1 MASEEIVKRTLQS
14 SANMFNKGSWWV
26 NDSLKMWMIQLEN
39 IDDRDLI
46 IGTKNCL
53 RKAKKLPTVANLID
67 IIDADPR
74 TTSTQPPMLDGCP
87 ACDGSGCR
95 QMARWYTVKGKT
107 RVFYG
112 LAACDCAKGNR
123 LSMGAFDDWRDVR
136 DSWQRD
142 KWTDQIFYSTAQ
154 KPHLTTDQTISPEQL
169 EERAQRAREAVAK
182 MGTRSSWRT
191 LGDSTPQAFTE

>member
-1 MASEEIVKRTLQS
+1 MASEDIVKRTLQS
-14 SANMFNKGSWWV
+14 IANMFGKGSWWV
-26 NDSLKMWMIQLEN
+26 NDSLKMWMIQLEH

-87 ACDGSGCR
+87 ACDGSGVR
-95 QMARWYTVKGKT
+95 QMARWYTVKGET
-107 RVFYG
+107 RVFNG
-112 LAACDCAKGNR
+112 VAACDCAKGNR
-123 LSMGAFDDWRDVR
+123 LAMGAFADWRDVR
-136 DSWQRD
+136 DSWQAD

-154 KPHLTTDQTISPEQL
+154 KPHLTTEQTITPKQL
-169 EERAQRAREAVAK
+169 QDRLQRAREAEAK
-182 MGTRSSWRT
+182 QNPRSTWQT
-191 LGDSTPQAFTE
+191 VGDSTAEAITK